1 LATACTNVS
10 VRTAGGRSLRRS
22 WRGEGRERRKS
33 EEGGTARLNARK
45 ENCALTVQDVL
56 KLACA
61 TGHQKA
67 FRHTLFATAAGKI
80 FWCFHLRLLALVSG
94 PPFGCCYRGL
104 RQRLAAASAC
114 ACGRRGGCVV
124 SGAVAATKWK
134 LAIMM
139 TAGVLPTPQPHS
151 PHTHTATHTHTDRR
165 VEQIKG
171 VALRA
176 RPTCGLRRSHGS
188 SQHRNS

>member
-1 LATACTNVS
+1 MATACTNVS

-45 ENCALTVQDVL
+45 EICALTVQDVL

-61 TGHQKA
+61 TGRQKA

-114 ACGRRGGCVV
+114 ACGRRGARVCCEWRGGSDEVEV
-124 SGAVAATKWK
+124 GDHDDSRSFAHASATF
-134 LAIMM
+134 
-139 TAGVLPTPQPHS
+139 TTHS
-151 PHTHTATHTHTDRR
+151 YHHPHTHGQACRADQGR
-165 VEQIKG
+165 G
-171 VALRA
+171 VACPAKLRPEA
-176 RPTCGLRRSHGS
+176 
-188 SQHRNS
+188 